1 MKKLASDSDEEK
13 NDKKEKKEK
22 KSKKEKKEKSD
33 SESEEVPQKKVS
45 NKYSSYLNSDGEFL
59 GWKKTARKV
68 ILDKG
73 GEMKKKKMLKKIW
86 KIYQNST

>member
-22 KSKKEKKEKSD
+22 KSKKEKKEKKEKSD
-33 SESEEVPQKKVS
+33 SESEEVPLKKVS

-86 KIYQNST
+86 KIY